1 MSPSRSVV
9 PHAITREDAG
19 VRIAWTSEGHEAL
32 YAARELRLA
41 CRCAACVE
49 EMTGQS
55 ILDPASVPEGVH
67 PVSLSL
73 VGAYGLRIQWSD
85 GHATGIYTF
94 EQLRQQ
100 CPCDDCAEPRA

>member
-1 MSPSRSVV
+1 MSRPRSMV

-19 VRIAWTSEGHEAL
+19 VRIAWASEGHEAL
-32 YAARELRLA
+32 YPARELRLA

-49 EMTGQS
+49 EMTGQP
-55 ILDPASVPEGVH
+55 ILDPASIPDGVR

-73 VGAYGLRIQWSD
+73 VGAYGLRIVWSD

-94 EQLRQQ
+94 EQLRQE
-100 CPCDDCAEPRA
+100 CPCDDCAEPRG